1 MSPGLSHR
9 SLSHSISPQQE
20 FSSAQ
25 TQTQLSHP
33 TRALQRAGRPEP
45 VHHHPRPNPRSHLH
59 CLLIV
64 LACCRGHDCPKM
76 GQKGGLTYDSH
87 Y

>member
-20 FSSAQ
+20 FSRAQ
-25 TQTQLSHP
+25 IQTQLSHP

-45 VHHHPRPNPRSHLH
+45 VHHPPVQIHAAICTASSL
-59 CLLIV
+59 
-64 LACCRGHDCPKM
+64 
-76 GQKGGLTYDSH
+76 S
-87 Y
+87 